1 MCNVAFF
8 CNFCN
13 SKLSF
18 VCPLHSRFTAP
29 ITSPQPHLAYTR
41 WWFLLLQERF
51 ERPGALLQLLREM
64 AEIGGG
70 HKGSKQ
76 EGRLMKIYVLLLGK

>member
-1 MCNVAFF
+1 MG
-8 CNFCN
+8 
-13 SKLSF
+13 
-18 VCPLHSRFTAP
+18 
-29 ITSPQPHLAYTR
+29 
-41 WWFLLLQERF
+41 FLLLQARF